1 MQPLRLFWPDGA
13 ERKKLLGFRILDVK
27 RKSHRRGSACTRP
40 KGCLARLLRNFLR
53 RRRGVAAV
61 EFAIIAIP
69 FLLLIM
75 GIIEV
80 GLIFW
85 AGYELENATAA
96 AARLVRTGQA
106 QNSGYTVAQLQA
118 QLCQN
123 VVILSNCTT
132 KVQLSVQ
139 TFSTFAGI
147 TAPSAVDQN
156 GKLQA
161 SFPYSPGGPGAIVLL
176 TAYYE
181 WPLTTP
187 LTSAVLANLG
197 DGNYLLQTSLAFRN
211 EPYPQT

>member
-1 MQPLRLFWPDGA
+1 MLN
-13 ERKKLLGFRILDVK
+13 VK
-27 RKSHRRGSACTRP
+27 PGSHNRDSAHTRP
-40 KGCLARLLRNFLR
+40 KPFFTRTLRDFFR
-53 RRRGVAAV
+53 RRTAVTLV
-61 EFAIIAIP
+61 EFAVIAIP
-69 FLLLIM
+69 FFTLII

-106 QNSGYTVAQLQA
+106 QTSGYTVDQLRS

-123 VVILSNCTT
+123 VVILSNCAT

-147 TAPSAVDQN
+147 TSPSAVNQN
-156 GKLQA
+156 GGLQ
-161 SFPYSPGGPGAIVLL
+161 SNFNYSPGSPGAIVFLV
-176 TAYYE
+176 AFYE

-187 LTSAVLANLG
+187 LTRATLANLG
-197 DGNYLLQTSLAFRN
+197 DGNYLLQSSFAFRN
-211 EPYPQT
+211 EPYS

>member
-1 MQPLRLFWPDGA
+1 MLN
-13 ERKKLLGFRILDVK
+13 VK
-27 RKSHRRGSACTRP
+27 PGSHNRDSAHTRP
-40 KGCLARLLRNFLR
+40 KPFFTRTLRDFFR
-53 RRRGVAAV
+53 RRTAVTLV
-61 EFAIIAIP
+61 EFAVIAIP
-69 FLLLIM
+69 FFTLII

-106 QNSGYTVAQLQA
+106 QTSAYTVDQLRS

-147 TAPSAVDQN
+147 TSPSAVNQN
-156 GKLQA
+156 GGLQ
-161 SFPYSPGGPGAIVLL
+161 SNFNYSPGAPGAIVFLV
-176 TAYYE
+176 AFYE

-187 LTSAVLANLG
+187 LTRATLANLG
-197 DGNYLLQTSLAFRN
+197 DGNYLLQSSFAFRN
-211 EPYPQT
+211 EPYS

>member
-1 MQPLRLFWPDGA
+1 MLNV
-13 ERKKLLGFRILDVK
+13 KL
-27 RKSHRRGSACTRP
+27 KSYNRGSAYIQP
-40 KGCLARLLRNFLR
+40 KPFFARTLRNFFR
-53 RRRGVAAV
+53 KRTAATLV
-61 EFAIIAIP
+61 EFAVIAIP
-69 FLLLIM
+69 FFILIM

-106 QNSGYTVAQLQA
+106 QTSGYTVDQLRS

-123 VVILSNCTT
+123 VIILSNCTT

-147 TAPSAVDQN
+147 TSPSSVNQSGGLKTN
-156 GKLQA
+156 
-161 SFPYSPGGPGAIVLL
+161 FTYSPGGPGAIVFLV
-176 TAYYE
+176 AFYE

-187 LTSAVLANLG
+187 LTSATLANLG
-197 DGNYLLQTSLAFRN
+197 DGNYLLQSSVAFRN
-211 EPYPQT
+211 EPYS

>member
-1 MQPLRLFWPDGA
+1 MLINATFSGCHAGQNVKPKRHSLDSAYTRSAGYFARTLSKLFR
-13 ERKKLLGFRILDVK
+13 ER
-27 RKSHRRGSACTRP
+27 T
-40 KGCLARLLRNFLR
+40 
-53 RRRGVAAV
+53 AATMV
-61 EFAIIAIP
+61 EFALIAIP
-69 FLLLIM
+69 FFMLII

-85 AGYELENATAA
+85 AGYELENATAS

-106 QNSGYTVAQLQA
+106 QNSGYTVTQLQA

-123 VVILSNCTT
+123 VVILSSCTT

-147 TAPSAVDQN
+147 TAPSPVDQN
-156 GKLQA
+156 GKLQT

-181 WPLTTP
+181 WPL
-187 LTSAVLANLG
+187 V
-197 DGNYLLQTSLAFRN
+197 
-211 EPYPQT
+211 

>member
-1 MQPLRLFWPDGA
+1 MPNLKPR
-13 ERKKLLGFRILDVK
+13 
-27 RKSHRRGSACTRP
+27 SHNRDSAHTRP
-40 KGCLARLLRNFLR
+40 KPFFTRTLRDFFRKRTAVTL
-53 RRRGVAAV
+53 V
-61 EFAIIAIP
+61 EFAVIAIP
-69 FLLLIM
+69 FFTLIT

-106 QNSGYTVAQLQA
+106 QTSGYTVDQLRS

-147 TAPSAVDQN
+147 TSPSAVNQN
-156 GKLQA
+156 GGLQTN
-161 SFPYSPGGPGAIVLL
+161 FNYSAGGPRSHRVPCRVLRVASDNPSHPCDPRESWRRQL
-176 TAYYE
+176 PSSE
-181 WPLTTP
+181 
-187 LTSAVLANLG
+187 
-197 DGNYLLQTSLAFRN
+197 QFRIS
-211 EPYPQT
+211 Q

>member
-1 MQPLRLFWPDGA
+1 MLNVKPRSHNRDGA
-13 ERKKLLGFRILDVK
+13 
-27 RKSHRRGSACTRP
+27 HTRP
-40 KGCLARLLRNFLR
+40 KPFFRRTLRNFFRKQTAVTL
-53 RRRGVAAV
+53 V
-61 EFAIIAIP
+61 EFAVIAIP
-69 FLLLIM
+69 FFTLII

-106 QNSGYTVAQLQA
+106 QTSGYTVDQLRS

-147 TAPSAVDQN
+147 TSPSAVNQN
-156 GKLQA
+156 GGLQTN
-161 SFPYSPGGPGAIVLL
+161 FNYSPGAPGAIVFLV
-176 TAYYE
+176 AFYE

-187 LTSAVLANLG
+187 LTRATLANLG
-197 DGNYLLQTSLAFRN
+197 DGNYLLQSSFAFRN
-211 EPYPQT
+211 EPYS